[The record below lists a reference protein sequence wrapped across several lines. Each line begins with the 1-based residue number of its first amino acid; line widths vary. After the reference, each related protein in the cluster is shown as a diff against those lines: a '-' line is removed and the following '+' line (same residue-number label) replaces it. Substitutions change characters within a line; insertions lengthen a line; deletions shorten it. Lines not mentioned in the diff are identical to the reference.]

1 MKYEGTVK
9 LSNQAFRHPTGAKR
23 TTFAKMV
30 EILSVSEAEK
40 RRTGGHKSKLPIEG
54 KLLLSLEHLRE
65 YRTYFHI
72 AQDFVINETS
82 ALRISRWVEDVL
94 IKDGTFSLPGRKAM
108 LKNGADFEVVLVD
121 ATESPI
127 ERPKKTAPALL
138 RQEKAARFENTG
150 HSQQSGRQGSLPC
163 VCQRETGRFASFQG
177 IRRTREIG
185 NRT

>member
-1 MKYEGTVK
+1 MKYEETVK
-9 LSNQAFRHPTGAKR
+9 LSNQDFWRLTGAKR

-40 RRTGGHKSKLPIEG
+40 RRTGGHKSKLPIED

-72 AQDFVINETS
+72 AQGFGIHETS

-108 LKNGADFEVVLVD
+108 LKNGAEFEAVLVD

-127 ERPKKTAPALL
+127 ERPPKNSAGTI
-138 RQEKAARFENTG
+138 QARKG
-150 HSQQSGRQGSLPC
+150 GML
-163 VCQRETGRFASFQG
+163 
-177 IRRTREIG
+177 
-185 NRT
+185 